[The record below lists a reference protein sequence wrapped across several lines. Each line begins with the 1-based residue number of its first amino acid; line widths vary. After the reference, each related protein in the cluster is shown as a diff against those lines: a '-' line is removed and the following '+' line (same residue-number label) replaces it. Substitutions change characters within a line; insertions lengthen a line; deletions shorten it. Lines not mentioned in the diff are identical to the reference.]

1 MSQGDAVNYQRRK
14 HNLAGETPHSLYH
27 ILWRLMGGKLRAVY
41 EAKQDDDQPNRQHP
55 KENGKIQDLLLMFG
69 SFSSP
74 AHIF

>member
-1 MSQGDAVNYQRRK
+1 
-14 HNLAGETPHSLYH
+14 
-27 ILWRLMGGKLRAVY
+27 MGGKLRAVY